1 MTEATT
7 QTQTT
12 TFIQDK
18 IPTFLGI
25 TQVIP
30 FSILMSP
37 LFIASYLLIS
47 SFFNKNLKGLLY
59 LIGMVIAIFF
69 GNLAKQTLKIPA
81 PLSSRNNTVC
91 NMFFTFEDR

>member
-1 MTEATT
+1 MVDATT
-7 QTQTT
+7 ETKILT
-12 TFIQDK
+12 QDK

-59 LIGMVIAIFF
+59 LIGMVIAIF
-69 GNLAKQTLKIPA
+69 L
-81 PLSSRNNTVC
+81 V
-91 NMFFTFEDR
+91 M